1 MGTAI
6 VAQNSIAIDGGMR
19 KFVPP
24 VIRGLQAVHFLS
36 GSISR
41 AIRNYAKGKPD
52 ARVIGAPVEAPGYM
66 TFKGLTN
73 FIETQVADA
82 NTQTIF
88 RVVRNNDTLVD
99 FDHCP
104 VFDGTYSS
112 GSNLGTML
120 YGNTSGNIN
129 QTSARFLDATH
140 TTISTSGVTLVSGT
154 DIDKPTFSLIVTVIS
169 ETLTVVRNETKGTV
183 KVGAVNLFGRR
194 PSAMPFRIGSAYE
207 GNSLYKGVCDMS
219 FWQHHDVELTA
230 SEIALTV
237 DRIRG
242 LMLKLHGIKV

>member
-6 VAQNSIAIDGGMR
+6 VAQNTNAIDSGMR

-24 VIRGLQAVHFLS
+24 VIRGLQAIHFLS
-36 GSISR
+36 GSIGR
-41 AIRNYAKGKPD
+41 AIRNYAKDKPD
-52 ARVIGAPVEAPGYM
+52 ARVIGAPVEAPSYM

-88 RVVRNNDTLVD
+88 RVVRNNDSQVD
-99 FDHCP
+99 LDHCP

-120 YGNTSGNIN
+120 YANTSGNIN
-129 QTSARFLDATH
+129 QTSARFADNTH
-140 TTISTSGVTLVSGT
+140 TTIATSGITLVSGV
-154 DIDKPTFSLIVTVIS
+154 DIDKPTFSLIVTIVS
-169 ETLTVVRNETKGTV
+169 ETLTIVRNETKGTV
-183 KVGAVNLFGRR
+183 KVGSPNLFGRR
-194 PSAMPFRIGSAYE
+194 PSTFPFRIGSAYE

-230 SEIALTV
+230 SEIALNV
-237 DRIRG
+237 ERIRT